1 MANIKLIDEAEAVE
15 PVLSIYNDIKKTFGM
30 DFVPAMFRSMAN
42 NPAYLEASW
51 NRYKVIMGPGKL
63 DRKTKEIIAVAVST
77 VNGCDYCINA
87 HTAVLKKMGLGDSE
101 ITELMAVVDL
111 FSGFNKLLDG
121 LQVESD
127 IFPN

>member
-1 MANIKLIDEAEAVE
+1 MVNIKLIDESEADEAVST
-15 PVLSIYNDIKKTFGM
+15 VYNDIKKTFGM
-30 DFVPAMFRSMAN
+30 DFVPSMFKAMAN

-51 NRYKVIMGPGKL
+51 NRYKVIMGPGTL

-77 VNGCDYCINA
+77 TNGCEYCINA
-87 HTAVLKKMGLGDSE
+87 HTAVLKKMGLGDTE

-121 LQVESD
+121 LRVESD
-127 IFPN
+127 ILP